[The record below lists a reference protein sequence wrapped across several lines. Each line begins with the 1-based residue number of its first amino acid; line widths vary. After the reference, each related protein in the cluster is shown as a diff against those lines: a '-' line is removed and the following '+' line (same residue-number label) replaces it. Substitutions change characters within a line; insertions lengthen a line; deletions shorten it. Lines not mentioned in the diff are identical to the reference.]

1 MEFAI
6 IVGIIVTVFS
16 LLAYEDYLW
25 KEEIRLRQERQEEC
39 KRQEA
44 ERNKKM
50 KKDPVGDLVASI
62 LLAGLAQG
70 LEAYAKDCAANK

>member
-25 KEEIRLRQERQEEC
+25 KEEIRLRQERQEAEC
-39 KRQEA
+39 
-44 ERNKKM
+44 NKKM

>member
-6 IVGIIVTVFS
+6 IVGIIVTVLS

-25 KEEIRLRQERQEEC
+25 KEEIRLRQEES

-44 ERNKKM
+44 ERSKV

-70 LEAYAKDCAANK
+70 LEAYAKDCAVNK